1 MKAVIMA
8 GGESTRL
15 KPLTCNLPKPM
26 VPIVDRPVM
35 EYIVELLARHGFNE
49 IIVTLFYLPDAIREH
64 FGDGSQFGVKMRY
77 FVEDFPLGTAGSVR
91 NARRHLD
98 ETFLVISG
106 DTLTDIDLTQMV
118 EYHQQKKS
126 LATLALTRV
135 DNPVQYGIVMNDDEG
150 RVTRFLE
157 KPGWAETFS
166 DLANTGIYIFEPEI
180 FNYFED
186 KQVFDFSKD
195 LFPLLLAKD
204 KPLYA
209 RLCPEY
215 WCDIGSVQQYRQ
227 ANIDVLNGV
236 PDARIEA
243 AEVNDGVFLG
253 QNVIIAPGVRLE
265 APCFIGANTQIKEGA
280 YVGAGT
286 VIGRGSILHE
296 GASIKRSVLWN
307 NVYVGK
313 KTELRG
319 AIVCNHVLMR
329 RNNSILEGAV
339 IGDDC
344 ILEAHSHVRADVRI
358 WPEKSIEAK
367 STVSSNMVWGTRLS
381 KLVFGMRGISGV
393 VNLEITPEYLA
404 KVGAAY
410 GTLIGIDKHVAVSC
424 DTTKASKMFKRA
436 FVSGILSTGVNV
448 YDLGTATSGITRY
461 SIRLMRADGGVQI
474 RQAPEDDT
482 ALLVEFFDK
491 RGLSIHSN
499 TRNRIEN
506 IFSREAFFR
515 SDAEGVGETI
525 FLSNVIAQY
534 MEGVMQTTDFQVIHD
549 AGLKMALYYD
559 VTNYTSFLPILLK
572 QMGCEVVLPE
582 GLSEGCRVKTLD
594 DLAAGVATLQTMAR
608 AGKID
613 MGILMD
619 QNADRLILVD
629 EQGEVIS
636 EDQMMTLISFLLLK
650 FTSRRAV
657 PVSVAAPRVI
667 EELAHEYDG
676 IVLKAQELNSGLI
689 VTEVTENRVLCEDD
703 QMPEIQKMCA
713 AIVSVVKILE
723 LMARD
728 NLRFSE
734 LVATMPN
741 FYIDRKEVHC
751 PADEKAR
758 VMRMLIKECQDD
770 QVELTE
776 GIRLLH
782 DEGWS
787 LVLPDDEEPLFT
799 IYTEASSL
807 EKANEIT
814 QKFVARI
821 NELRCLDGKA
831 QLGGHG

>member
-1 MKAVIMA
+1 
-8 GGESTRL
+8 
-15 KPLTCNLPKPM
+15 
-26 VPIVDRPVM
+26 
-35 EYIVELLARHGFNE
+35 
-49 IIVTLFYLPDAIREH
+49 
-64 FGDGSQFGVKMRY
+64 
-77 FVEDFPLGTAGSVR
+77 
-91 NARRHLD
+91 
-98 ETFLVISG
+98 
-106 DTLTDIDLTQMV
+106 
-118 EYHQQKKS
+118 
-126 LATLALTRV
+126 
-135 DNPVQYGIVMNDDEG
+135 
-150 RVTRFLE
+150 
-157 KPGWAETFS
+157 
-166 DLANTGIYIFEPEI
+166 
-180 FNYFED
+180 
-186 KQVFDFSKD
+186 
-195 LFPLLLAKD
+195 
-204 KPLYA
+204 
-209 RLCPEY
+209 
-215 WCDIGSVQQYRQ
+215 
-227 ANIDVLNGV
+227 
-236 PDARIEA
+236 
-243 AEVNDGVFLG
+243 
-253 QNVIIAPGVRLE
+253 
-265 APCFIGANTQIKEGA
+265 
-280 YVGAGT
+280 
-286 VIGRGSILHE
+286 
-296 GASIKRSVLWN
+296 
-307 NVYVGK
+307 
-313 KTELRG
+313 
-319 AIVCNHVLMR
+319 
-329 RNNSILEGAV
+329 
-339 IGDDC
+339 
-344 ILEAHSHVRADVRI
+344 
-358 WPEKSIEAK
+358 
-367 STVSSNMVWGTRLS
+367 
-381 KLVFGMRGISGV
+381 
-393 VNLEITPEYLA
+393 
-404 KVGAAY
+404 
-410 GTLIGIDKHVAVSC
+410 
-424 DTTKASKMFKRA
+424 
-436 FVSGILSTGVNV
+436 
-448 YDLGTATSGITRY
+448 
-461 SIRLMRADGGVQI
+461 
-474 RQAPEDDT
+474 
-482 ALLVEFFDK
+482 
-491 RGLSIHSN
+491 
-499 TRNRIEN
+499 
-506 IFSREAFFR
+506 
-515 SDAEGVGETI
+515 
-525 FLSNVIAQY
+525 
-534 MEGVMQTTDFQVIHD
+534 MQTTDFKVIHD
-549 AGLKMALYYD
+549 AGLKVALYYD

-572 QMGCEVVLPE
+572 QMGCEIVLPE
-582 GLSEGCRVKTLD
+582 GLSEDCRVKTLD
-594 DLAAGVATLQTMAR
+594 DLAAGVATLQAMAR

-703 QMPEIQKMCA
+703 QMPEIQIMCD